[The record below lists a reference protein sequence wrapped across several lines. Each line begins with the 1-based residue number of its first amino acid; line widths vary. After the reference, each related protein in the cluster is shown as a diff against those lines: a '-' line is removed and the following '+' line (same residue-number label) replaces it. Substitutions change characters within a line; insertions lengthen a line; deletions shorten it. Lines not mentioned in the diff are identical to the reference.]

1 MSSIVSSRKA
11 RAFHHASDIPDEVW
25 RMLSENEPFAN
36 HILPFA
42 KKAKNF
48 PRGAD
53 KDQLWIAL
61 YDDTNDVDFVL
72 SCTKGPLGNLPIF
85 IVPSKASAARLAE
98 EEEDDMDLT
107 DSLLLLV
114 SCLLDEVSPQRVFS
128 VFSVA
133 RVTKKF
139 AEIFEAEAHARQQD
153 DIQAHEDP
161 YYEATFMFCTRLSF
175 IERPGLI
182 FP

>member
-1 MSSIVSSRKA
+1 
-11 RAFHHASDIPDEVW
+11 
-25 RMLSENEPFAN
+25 
-36 HILPFA
+36 
-42 KKAKNF
+42 
-48 PRGAD
+48 
-53 KDQLWIAL
+53 
-61 YDDTNDVDFVL
+61 
-72 SCTKGPLGNLPIF
+72 
-85 IVPSKASAARLAE
+85 
-98 EEEDDMDLT
+98 MDLT